1 MPAHSGKVVVNTML
15 VTDTIAAI
23 STAPGIGGIGI
34 IRISGNN
41 AFEITSRLFKGKKNF
56 KNLKSHTIN
65 YGKIIDPESGDAV
78 DEVLVSKMEKPNTF
92 TREDVVEINCHG
104 GTMVLRRIL
113 ELVLKEGARLAEPG
127 EFTKRAFLNG
137 RIDLSQAEAVIDLIN
152 SKTDESSKAALNQL
166 EGKLSGKIREARNE
180 LIELIAHIE
189 VTVDYPE
196 YDIEEVTGQ
205 QINREL
211 KKIRQK
217 LINITEGFKRGR
229 IIREG
234 IDAVII
240 GKPNVGKSSLL
251 NELTGKNKAIVT
263 EIPGTTRDIIEE
275 YININGIPV
284 KVIDTAGIRE
294 TEDAVEKIGVE
305 RAKNAIKTADLV
317 IMMIDASEGMREED
331 IKILDRLKDKKII
344 LIINKIDLVD
354 AAGKLPVPKG
364 VKDNTRIVRTSLT
377 HDIGIE
383 DLENEIKE
391 LFLKGEISPNAE
403 VVLTNVRHK
412 DLIDKAINSIDDACR
427 AHESGMPLDFITIDL
442 KNGAEY
448 LGRITGES
456 VSEDVISEIF
466 RKFCVGK

>member
-1 MPAHSGKVVVNTML
+1 VVVDTMPA
-15 VTDTIAAI
+15 TDTIAAI

-34 IRISGNN
+34 IRISGDN
-41 AFEITSRLFKGKKNF
+41 AFEITERLLKGKKNL
-56 KNLKSHTIN
+56 KDMKSHTIS
-65 YGKIIDPESGDAV
+65 YGKIIDPKSGDTV
-78 DEVLVSKMEKPNTF
+78 DEVLVSKMKKPNTF

-104 GTMVLRRIL
+104 GTTVLRRIL
-113 ELVLKEGARLAEPG
+113 ELVLGEGARLAEPG

-166 EGKLSGKIREARNE
+166 EGKLSDKIREARTK

-196 YDIEEVTGQ
+196 YDIEDVTGQ
-205 QINREL
+205 QINNEL
-211 KKIRQK
+211 KAIRQK
-217 LINITEGFKRGR
+217 LVKITEGFERGR

-234 IDAVII
+234 INAVII

-275 YININGIPV
+275 YISINGIPV
-284 KVIDTAGIRE
+284 KIIDTAGIRE
-294 TEDAVEKIGVE
+294 TEDTVEKIGVE
-305 RAKNAIKTADLV
+305 RAKNAIKTADLI
-317 IMMIDASEGMREED
+317 IMMIDAAEGMREED
-331 IKILDRLKDKKII
+331 QKILSTLKDKKII

-354 AAGKLPVPKG
+354 ETEDLPIPGV
-364 VKDNTRIVRTSLT
+364 VKDNIRIVKTSLT
-377 HDIGIE
+377 HDIGIRE
-383 DLENEIKE
+383 LENEIKE
-391 LFLKGEISPNAE
+391 LFLKGEINPNAE
-403 VVLTNVRHK
+403 VVVTNIRHK
-412 DLIDKAINSIDDACR
+412 DLIDKAIASIDDAR
-427 AHESGMPLDFITIDL
+427 KAYESGMPLDFITIDL

-456 VSEDVISEIF
+456 VSEDVINEIF
-466 RKFCVGK
+466 RRFCVGK

>member
-1 MPAHSGKVVVNTML
+1 VVVDTMPA
-15 VTDTIAAI
+15 TDTIAAI

-34 IRISGNN
+34 IRISGDN
-41 AFEITSRLFKGKKNF
+41 AFEITERLFKGKKNL
-56 KNLKSHTIN
+56 KDMKSHTIS
-65 YGKIIDPESGDAV
+65 YGKIIDPKSGDTV
-78 DEVLVSKMEKPNTF
+78 DEVLVSKMKKPNTF

-104 GTMVLRRIL
+104 GTTVLRRIL
-113 ELVLKEGARLAEPG
+113 ELVLGEGARLAEPG

-166 EGKLSGKIREARNE
+166 EGKLSDKIRKARTK

-196 YDIEEVTGQ
+196 YDIEDVTGQ
-205 QINREL
+205 QINNEL
-211 KKIRQK
+211 KAIRQK
-217 LINITEGFKRGR
+217 LVKITEGFERGR

-234 IDAVII
+234 INAVII

-275 YININGIPV
+275 YISINGIPV
-284 KVIDTAGIRE
+284 KIIDTAGIRE
-294 TEDAVEKIGVE
+294 TEDTVEKIGVE
-305 RAKNAIKTADLV
+305 RAKNAIKTADLI
-317 IMMIDASEGMREED
+317 IMMIDAAEGMREED
-331 IKILDRLKDKKII
+331 QKILSTLKDKKII

-354 AAGKLPVPKG
+354 ETGDLPIPEG
-364 VKDNTRIVRTSLT
+364 VKDNIRIVKTSLT
-377 HDIGIE
+377 HDIGIGE
-383 DLENEIKE
+383 LENEIKE
-391 LFLKGEISPNAE
+391 LFLKGEINPNAE
-403 VVLTNVRHK
+403 VVVTNIRHK
-412 DLIDKAINSIDDACR
+412 DLIDKAINSIDDAR
-427 AHESGMPLDFITIDL
+427 KAYESGMHLDFITIDL

-456 VSEDVISEIF
+456 VSEDVINEIF
-466 RKFCVGK
+466 RRFCVGK